1 MIAAYVGEG
10 AESSGD
16 DDIALNVLE
25 QQVDL
30 LNANGSIAG
39 QNACDHREPPC
50 FTPASEVLFSEIYI
64 RRSGETST
72 RCRGTQPTFSL
83 NGDSGHLPRIQAGRR
98 VKRVGPVYP
107 SEII

>member
-30 LNANGSIAG
+30 LNAKWINSWA
-39 QNACDHREPPC
+39 
-50 FTPASEVLFSEIYI
+50 
-64 RRSGETST
+64 
-72 RCRGTQPTFSL
+72 
-83 NGDSGHLPRIQAGRR
+83 
-98 VKRVGPVYP
+98 KRM
-107 SEII
+107 